1 MSRERGGSTLAGAGR
16 VCPLCSGVDK
26 VPVIEVPP
34 WKVSECPRC
43 RLGFLDPPLSSE
55 QVSALYDQTFYY
67 DNRMVAD
74 ANDAKKAVAAQR
86 PRVRYL
92 QRVRRSGRLLEIG
105 AGMGYLLA
113 AARDAGFNAT
123 GLELSPWAAGQA
135 RDVLGL
141 QVVVGGVET
150 APFTPESFDMIV
162 MWHVIEHFVDP
173 FENLRRFRGW
183 LRPKGVLVLET
194 RNYTGYDAR
203 RSGSEWNGWSL
214 PHHLWHFSPRSLRR
228 TLAAAGFSRVRVRTD
243 HSSLIKQRVRRLPLL
258 SILRNPISRMASGS
272 NVRALGWTG
281 E

>member
-162 MWHVIEHFVDP
+162 CGMSSNILWTLSRIC
-173 FENLRRFRGW
+173 
-183 LRPKGVLVLET
+183 GVFGAGCGRKACWSWKRATT
-194 RNYTGYDAR
+194 RAMTRAAPG
-203 RSGSEWNGWSL
+203 RSGTAGHCRIISGILARAACGGRSR
-214 PHHLWHFSPRSLRR
+214 PRGSPECGYGR
-228 TLAAAGFSRVRVRTD
+228 TT
-243 HSSLIKQRVRRLPLL
+243 
-258 SILRNPISRMASGS
+258 
-272 NVRALGWTG
+272 RA
-281 E
+281 